1 MVCNLKILKILDL
14 KQGKGG
20 GVISSQ
26 GHVSYSA
33 LVLLSSS
40 KRDVTVPKYVQTP
53 NSISNTR
60 Y

>member
-1 MVCNLKILKILDL
+1 MVRNLKILKILDL
-14 KQGKGG
+14 NKKGG
-20 GVISSQ
+20 VVINYQ

-33 LVLLSSS
+33 LVLLSSRE
-40 KRDVTVPKYVQTP
+40 RDVTVPKSVQTP

>member
-1 MVCNLKILKILDL
+1 MVRNLKISKILDL
-14 KQGKGG
+14 NKKG
-20 GVISSQ
+20 GVINYQ

-33 LVLLSSS
+33 LALLSSRE
-40 KRDVTVPKYVQTP
+40 RDVTVPKYVQTP